1 MTILV
6 LGDANA
12 DLSAAI
18 PRFPAEGDDSQISAL
33 GWGSGG
39 CAANVAAALA
49 LLGAPARL
57 LACVGSDPAAAIAL
71 RVARAAGADLAAVQ
85 ADDALATGLCFA
97 AVSPGGER
105 TFFSYRGANVNFEF
119 GPGQASQIDGA
130 RWLHISG
137 YALLEGR
144 QRAATLALIDAAG
157 ARDIPISLDLC
168 LPQLRA
174 SRAETI
180 ELLPRLSILF
190 ANEPE
195 LAALTSID
203 LTTNNAQIEHRPDL
217 LGELGAMAMEPLL
230 RQGVGAVAVKL
241 GPRGSLVADRSV
253 RHYAPAFRVA
263 AIDTNGCGDAFVAGF
278 LFAHLRGA
286 ALDQCATLANAI
298 GALKATRLGAAEA
311 LPDRATL
318 SEFLTTTRQYSSLLD
333 VLSGRQLPHD
343 AS

>member
-1 MTILV
+1 MTVLV

-18 PRFPAEGDDSQISAL
+18 PRFPAEGDDSLITAL

-39 CAANVAAALA
+39 GGANVAAGLA

-57 LACVGSDPAAAIAL
+57 LARVGADPAAAVAL
-71 RVARAAGADLAAVQ
+71 RAARAAGADLAALQ
-85 ADDALATGLCFA
+85 IDDALATGLCFT

-105 TFFSYRGANVNFEF
+105 TFFSYRGANANFDF
-119 GPGQASQIDGA
+119 DPGQASRLDGA

-137 YALLEGR
+137 YALIEGR

-174 SRAETI
+174 TGGETLD
-180 ELLPRLSILF
+180 LLPLLRILF
-190 ANEPE
+190 ANQPE
-195 LAALTSID
+195 LAALTAVDRAAKSEPSANLEHMPD
-203 LTTNNAQIEHRPDL
+203 PPGESGAPAIEAL
-217 LGELGAMAMEPLL
+217 LE
-230 RQGVGAVAVKL
+230 RGVGIVAVKL
-241 GPRGSLVADRSV
+241 GPRGCLVAETSA
-253 RHYAPAFRVA
+253 RHYAPAFAVE

-286 ALDQCATLANAI
+286 ALNQCAALANAI

-318 SEFLTTTRQYSSLLD
+318 RAFLTYTKNHSFLADLL
-333 VLSGRQLPHD
+333 SI
-343 AS
+343 

>member
-18 PRFPAEGDDSQISAL
+18 PRFPAEGDDSQITAL

-39 CAANVAAALA
+39 GAANVGAALA

-57 LACVGSDPAAAIAL
+57 LARIGSDPAAEIAL

-85 ADDALATGLCFA
+85 IDDSLSTGLCFA

-105 TFFSYRGANVNFEF
+105 TFFSYRGANVSFEF
-119 GPGQASQIDGA
+119 GPGQASQLDGA

-174 SRAETI
+174 WRDETI
-180 ELLPRLSILF
+180 ALLPRLHILF
-190 ANEPE
+190 TNEQE
-195 LAALTSID
+195 LAVLTAKSTKIENA
-203 LTTNNAQIEHRPDL
+203 TNL
-217 LGELGAMAMEPLL
+217 LGDLGALAVEPLL
-230 RQGVGAVAVKL
+230 QQGVSTVAVKL
-241 GPRGSLVADRSV
+241 GPRGCLIASTGT
-253 RHYAPAFRVA
+253 RHHAPAFAVDA
-263 AIDTNGCGDAFVAGF
+263 VDTNGCGDAFVAGY
-278 LFAHLRGA
+278 LFAHLRGTA
-286 ALDQCATLANAI
+286 AEHCAALANAI

-318 SEFLTTTRQYSSLLD
+318 RAFLTEQHSSDWLL
-333 VLSGRQLPHD
+333 
-343 AS
+343 A

>member
-18 PRFPAEGDDSQISAL
+18 ARFPAEGDDSQISAL

-39 CAANVAAALA
+39 GAANVVAALA

-57 LACVGSDPAAAIAL
+57 LARVGGDPAAAIAL
-71 RVARAAGADLAAVQ
+71 RVGRMAGADLGAVQ
-85 ADDALATGLCFA
+85 VDSTLATGLCFA

-105 TFFSYRGANVNFEF
+105 TFFSYRGANVSFDF
-119 GPGQASQIDGA
+119 GLDQIGLLDGA

-144 QRAATLALIDAAG
+144 QRAATLGLIEAAG
-157 ARDIPISLDLC
+157 ARDIPISLDVC

-174 SRAETI
+174 WRDETI
-180 ELLPRLSILF
+180 ELLPRLRILF
-190 ANEPE
+190 ANAPE
-195 LAALTSID
+195 LAALTAID
-203 LTTNNAQIEHRPDL
+203 TVAKYAQYEYQSELPGDL
-217 LGELGAMAMEPLL
+217 VAVAVEPLL
-230 RQGVGAVAVKL
+230 SRGLSAVAVKL
-241 GPRGSLVADRSV
+241 GARGCLAADASAQ
-253 RHYAPAFRVA
+253 HYAPAFPVT

-286 ALDQCATLANAI
+286 ALQRCAALANAI
-298 GALKATRLGAAEA
+298 GALQATRLGAAEA
-311 LPDRATL
+311 LPSRAAL
-318 SEFLTTTRQYSSLLD
+318 REFLARTQNHWLLED
-333 VLSGRQLPHD
+333 LHD
-343 AS
+343 TF

>member
-18 PRFPAEGDDSQISAL
+18 PRFPAEGDDSQIAAL
-33 GWGSGG
+33 AWGSGG
-39 CAANVAAALA
+39 GATNVAAALA

-57 LACVGSDPAAAIAL
+57 LVRVGSDPAAEIAL

-85 ADDALATGLCFA
+85 VDDSLATGLCFA
-97 AVSPGGER
+97 AVSPSGER
-105 TFFSYRGANVNFEF
+105 TFFSYRGANVSFEF
-119 GPGQASQIDGA
+119 GPSQAGQLDGA

-174 SRAETI
+174 WRDETI
-180 ELLPRLSILF
+180 ALLPRLCILF
-190 ANEPE
+190 TNEPE
-195 LAALTSID
+195 LAALIAKGVTLD
-203 LTTNNAQIEHRPDL
+203 EA
-217 LGELGAMAMEPLL
+217 ELPPGDPSSLAVEPLL
-230 RQGVGAVAVKL
+230 QQGVRTVAIKL
-241 GPRGSLVADRSV
+241 GPRGCLIASAHM
-253 RHYAPAFRVA
+253 RHYAPAFAVA
-263 AIDTNGCGDAFVAGF
+263 AVDTNGCGDAFVAGY
-278 LFAHLRGA
+278 LFGHLRGMAVEHCA
-286 ALDQCATLANAI
+286 ALANAI
-298 GALKATRLGAAEA
+298 GAFKATRRGAAEA

-318 SEFLTTTRQYSSLLD
+318 RAFLTEQQSSDWLL
-333 VLSGRQLPHD
+333 
-343 AS
+343 A

>member
-39 CAANVAAALA
+39 CAANVAAGLA
-49 LLGAPARL
+49 LLGVPARL
-57 LACVGSDPAAAIAL
+57 LARVGSDPAAAIAL
-71 RVARAAGADLAAVQ
+71 RIARAANADLTAIQ
-85 ADDALATGLCFA
+85 IDDTLATGLCFA

-105 TFFSYRGANVNFEF
+105 TFFSYRGANVGFDF
-119 GPGQASQIDGA
+119 GPEQASLFDGA

-144 QRAATLALIDAAG
+144 QRAATLALIDAADE
-157 ARDIPISLDLC
+157 RDIPISLDLC

-174 SRAETI
+174 WRDETI
-180 ELLPRLSILF
+180 GLLPRLRVLF

-195 LAALTSID
+195 LALLTAIGISA
-203 LTTNNAQIEHRPDL
+203 TNAKIAAELPGD
-217 LGELGAMAMEPLL
+217 LGALAVEPLVG
-230 RQGVGAVAVKL
+230 QGVGIVAVKL
-241 GPRGSLVADRSV
+241 GARGCLVADTSMQ
-253 RHYAPAFRVA
+253 HYTPAFAVEA
-263 AIDTNGCGDAFVAGF
+263 VDTNGCGDAFVAGF
-278 LFAHLRGA
+278 LFALLRGA
-286 ALDQCATLANAI
+286 ALEQCAIVANAI
-298 GALKATRLGAAEA
+298 GALKATRLGAAAA

-318 SEFLTTTRQYSSLLD
+318 RAFLTDTKQLSSLGSL
-333 VLSGRQLPHD
+333 LNY
-343 AS
+343 